1 MGVARVVEHQRTA
14 ERVKMNKRKCKTCT
28 DETEFNVRYERE
40 MELVL
45 QNKSKS
51 LKFGQLDPHFI
62 TWEHLLENVL
72 SRENL
77 TASNL
82 HFEII

>member
-1 MGVARVVEHQRTA
+1 MDG
-14 ERVKMNKRKCKTCT
+14 KTCA
-28 DETEFNVRYERE
+28 DETEFKVRYERE

-51 LKFGQLDPHFI
+51 QKFGQLDPHFI
-62 TWEHLLENVL
+62 TWE
-72 SRENL
+72 NL

>member
-1 MGVARVVEHQRTA
+1 MDG
-14 ERVKMNKRKCKTCT
+14 KTCT
-28 DETEFNVRYERE
+28 DETQFKVRYERE

-51 LKFGQLDPHFI
+51 QIFGQLDPHFI
-62 TWEHLLENVL
+62 TWEHFLENVL

-77 TASNL
+77 TTSNL

>member
-1 MGVARVVEHQRTA
+1 MDS
-14 ERVKMNKRKCKTCT
+14 KTCT
-28 DETEFNVRYERE
+28 DETEFKVRYERE

-51 LKFGQLDPHFI
+51 QKFGQLDPHFI
-62 TWEHLLENVL
+62 TWEHFLENVL

>member
-1 MGVARVVEHQRTA
+1 M
-14 ERVKMNKRKCKTCT
+14 K
-28 DETEFNVRYERE
+28 VRYEGE

-62 TWEHLLENVL
+62 TWEHLLVMLLAEK
-72 SRENL
+72 